1 MFQDIDR
8 LIEFGVQMGAIVTL
22 IGVLAAWLKRSVNR
36 GMVTSQ
42 DFEEA
47 IHNAKKSAR
56 EYTDKELAELKTYTN
71 EKDEANKKWLRDLK
85 DDVKANGRL
94 ASEANAKIDVVIKSG

>member
-36 GMVTSQ
+36 GMVTSE
-42 DFEEA
+42 DFEKA
-47 IHNAKKSAR
+47 IHSAKKAAR
-56 EYTDKELAELKTYTN
+56 EYTDKELAEHKAYTD
-71 EKDEANKKWLRDLK
+71 EKDSADKKWLGELQNKVEQNGK
-85 DDVKANGRL
+85 DTAELRG
-94 ASEANAKIDVVIKSG
+94 KIG

>member
-56 EYTDKELAELKTYTN
+56 EYTDKELSELKSYTN
-71 EKDEANKKWLRDLK
+71 EKDSADKKWLNTIQAKVEQNMK
-85 DDVKANGRL
+85 DVAELRG
-94 ASEANAKIDVVIKSG
+94 KIS

>member
-36 GMVTSQ
+36 GMVTSE
-42 DFEEA
+42 DFEKA
-47 IHNAKKSAR
+47 IHNAKKAAR
-56 EYTDKELAELKTYTN
+56 EYTDKELSELKSYTN
-71 EKDEANKKWLRDLK
+71 EKDSADKKWLNTIQAKVEQNMK
-85 DDVKANGRL
+85 DVAELRG
-94 ASEANAKIDVVIKSG
+94 KIS